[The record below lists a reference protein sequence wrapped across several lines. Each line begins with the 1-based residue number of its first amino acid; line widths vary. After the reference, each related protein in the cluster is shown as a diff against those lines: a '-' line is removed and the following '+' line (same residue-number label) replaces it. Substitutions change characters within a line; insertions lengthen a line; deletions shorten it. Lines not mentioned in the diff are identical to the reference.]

1 MDNTAPTTPARP
13 ELHLAYRRVSTVD
26 QSTQRQLDGLGITFN
41 REYEDKASAK
51 DVERPALQRLLDDV
65 DLLAS
70 VGAVTLHVHSLDR
83 LARNLGDLEAL
94 VQQLT
99 GKGVTVM
106 FHKEGLRF
114 DAGAPSAMQ
123 TLLLQ
128 MLGAVAQ
135 FERALIRERQRE
147 GIAVAKTQ
155 PGKYKGRAYALT
167 AQQAQELR
175 ELAHAGTSK
184 VELAKRYGISRASV
198 YAYLTA

>member
-1 MDNTAPTTPARP
+1 MDNAPTTTARP

-26 QSTQRQLDGLGITFN
+26 QSTQRQLDGLGIAFA

-51 DVERPALQRLLDDV
+51 DVERPQLQRLLDDV

-99 GKGVTVM
+99 GKGVTVV

-155 PGKYKGRAYALT
+155 PGKYKGRAHALT
-167 AQQAQELR
+167 AHQAQELR

-198 YAYLTA
+198 YAYLSA